1 MDKESPNQMDLK
13 QKGLEQ
19 ADLEQL
25 AYLMALALKELDCP
39 DCCGPTHAFIE
50 IGAQRYR
57 EEWEWACLVQVV
69 HHVRRVKFG
78 GRG

>member
-1 MDKESPNQMDLK
+1 MDKDSLTDK
-13 QKGLEQ
+13 
-19 ADLEQL
+19 DLEQL
-25 AYLMALALKELDCP
+25 AHLMALALKELDCP

-50 IGAQRYR
+50 FGAQRYR